1 MELVYSSENIERAAK
16 NTCKEI
22 KEKINFLEKTI
33 DTHQK
38 NKNKIISNKK
48 LTLPP
53 AGRNQTLI
61 NNSMIHW
68 QNSLRN

>member
-1 MELVYSSENIERAAK
+1 MELVYSSENIERATK
-16 NTCKEI
+16 ITCKEI

-33 DTHQK
+33 DDNQK
-38 NKNKIISNKK
+38 YRNKIISNKK

-53 AGRNQTLI
+53 AGIQNVT

-68 QNSLRN
+68 RNSLRN